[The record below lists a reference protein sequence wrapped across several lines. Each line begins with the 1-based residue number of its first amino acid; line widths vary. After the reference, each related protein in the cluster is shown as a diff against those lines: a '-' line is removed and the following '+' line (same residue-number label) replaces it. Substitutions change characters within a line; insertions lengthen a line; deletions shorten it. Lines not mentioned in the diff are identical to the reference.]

1 MEPDPMEKDRAVG
14 AVAETVSLGADK
26 VVAVGVGEDGAAVK
40 QTTPLLK
47 QLPKRLIRKNSLVP

>member
-1 MEPDPMEKDRAVG
+1 MELDLMEKDRAVG
-14 AVAETVSLGADK
+14 AAVGTVNLGADK
-26 VVAVGVGEDGAAVK
+26 VVAVGVDADNEAVK